1 MIIVM
6 FGAPGVGKGTIANR
20 LVKKHNM
27 KILSA
32 SEILK
37 REVAKKTKIG
47 KTIQEY
53 MLNGKLVPTEIIIP
67 LIAKAIKNV
76 KSKNII
82 LDGFP
87 RNIEQANEIIKVKK
101 IDLVLD
107 LKASEKIILER
118 LTGRRI
124 CPKCK
129 TIYHTKNLKPKIKGI
144 CDNDGEK
151 LIQRPDDKLSIIKK
165 RLKVYNTET
174 KPLEKYFNKLKLI
187 KKINSSDNPE
197 NILKRIEKI
206 L

>member
-165 RLKVYNTET
+165 RLKVYNIET

>member
-53 MLNGKLVPTEIIIP
+53 MLKGKLVPTEIIIP